1 MKMYMKKF
9 LFLSLATFIFS
20 FSSCTND
27 DLEGVNRVTSNISAI
42 IEEGGSR
49 TVLDDLQVKWGDN
62 EAISVFYT
70 SDTYSTPQNVNCQM
84 TDGSGTTSANFSIVL
99 EGTKPKKLA
108 ALYPYSSDSE
118 FSDNAIT
125 LTMPETHQYAENGI
139 SGAPM
144 AALISD
150 QQALIAFKNAG
161 ALLGITV
168 NNIPAGYDRATL
180 VSTTEPIAGKCTIE
194 FDTNGNPTLKAVSDA
209 TEKQIEIHF
218 EASDD
223 VSNKTFYFPIPVDE
237 YTSLEM
243 SISKSSDSNSKKL
256 LKTKA
261 LDAERSSRYKSTLTL
276 DAITGA
282 IPTSTTIEG
291 ASTALKSNNSITV
304 DEVSSEDGT
313 PTITL
318 PTETAASEVN
328 IVFESITSTGVI
340 TIDAANDSQ
349 VASNVNITVPT
360 AADQAKLNIDLPNS
374 TVTITVSGTS
384 GTISELTA
392 STAENT
398 LIIGK
403 GVSIGSLIIDQGN
416 VRIEGGKI
424 TTYITN
430 NNNKEIVYVIAD
442 QTDADTYKGLSD
454 AVKASITKIEC
465 TSDIWVE
472 VNTASGLYAASLG
485 AKNIK
490 LVADVTITADKPV
503 NPKNGQ
509 IYDLND
515 CKVVAVDGTKDVFRI
530 VEADAEVTIANG
542 TIDNQNGK
550 NYALSIRADNVTLN
564 MEGVTIPANSY
575 DGSLHK
581 NGNYTG
587 STVSLVDCKF
597 NGVVYLS
604 NTDDKTANTLKVDG
618 GSFTSATQN
627 CFELLNTNA
636 TISNATLTNTL
647 EEQKYTANGNSGN
660 SFSNPQGYCIAFTNN
675 DGKAAK
681 GSATLSGNTYSVADK
696 NGSYIFNQMNGATL
710 NMEVSRF
717 KEFAEVAAA
726 GGKIKLLEDIV
737 DAVGLSIN
745 KNLTVDFNNKTY
757 TMSKPGAG
765 SAGTQTLG
773 FQLLKGN
780 KIIFKNGTIKCS
792 DANKDFKWES
802 NATVKGIAMMI
813 QNYANLTLE
822 GMTIDGT
829 NIAHNGSNTRYIVS
843 FNSDVNLIGKTNI
856 TALDKDVAFD
866 VCQYASYPAPV
877 VNVET
882 KGTIQGLVEVSGG
895 TLNVK
900 AGTFKNENGHCVK
913 VVTGKANFSGGNFE
927 AQEVA
932 VFNMAGTVNI
942 TDGVF
947 TSNDNAVISG
957 NGTNDAKYQNG
968 TIDIS
973 GGTFN
978 AKIKSE
984 GYVACGI
991 YHPQRG
997 TLKVTGGTFNVEKGC
1012 GILMRGGSLDMNGS
1026 KASFKCT
1033 GSNTGKVGDSR
1044 VVVPCGQ
1051 NIVKDAYSAYY
1062 DAANITIKGVDEQYI
1077 YNVVNQQ

>member
-1 MKMYMKKF
+1 MKKNYIW
-9 LFLSLATFIFS
+9 SLAVGTMILAACS
-20 FSSCTND
+20 NEDLVTNSVNNHTVSAVLPQEEAQGRTTLNGLQVVWNTND
-27 DLEGVNRVTSNISAI
+27 
-42 IEEGGSR
+42 
-49 TVLDDLQVKWGDN
+49 
-62 EAISVFYT
+62 AISVFANNETGYT
-70 SDTYSTPQNVNCQM
+70 NNKGVIKAGVGEAYATFDVIV
-84 TDGSGTTSANFSIVL
+84 DGTGEKV
-99 EGTKPKKLA
+99 A
-108 ALYPYSSDSE
+108 AAYPYSSTNSYNGNE
-118 FSDNAIT
+118 ISM
-125 LTMPETHQYAENGI
+125 TMGDTYAYTENGI
-139 SGAPM
+139 GGASM
-144 AALISD
+144 AALITD
-150 QQALIAFKNAG
+150 QNANIAFKNAG
-161 ALLGITV
+161 ALMGLTV
-168 NNIPAGYDRATL
+168 NNIPVGYNKAILTSKGEQAITGAC
-180 VSTTEPIAGKCTIE
+180 VIT
-194 FDTNGNPTLKAVSDA
+194 FDDNGNPTLKATTGATGKTITVNFDA
-209 TEKQIEIHF
+209 AQTLT
-218 EASDD
+218 
-223 VSNKTFYFPIPVDE
+223 NKTFYFPIPVNNYSE
-237 YTSLEM
+237 LEF
-243 SISKSSDSNSKKL
+243 SISNGSDTKV

-261 LDAERSSRYKSTLTL
+261 LDAKRSIRYKSTLTL
-276 DAITGA
+276 DEVHGS
-282 IPTSTTIEG
+282 IPEETTIEG
-291 ASTALKSNNSITV
+291 ASDVLKTKTNIV
-304 DEVSSEDGT
+304 IDEVSSSDT
-313 PTITL
+313 DPRVTL
-318 PTETAASEVN
+318 PIETDDKEVY
-328 IVFESITSTGVI
+328 ISFESITTSTI
-340 TIDAANDSQ
+340 TIDADNDDQ
-349 VASNVNITVPT
+349 VATKVNIIVPT

-374 TVTITVSGTS
+374 TVIITVSGTS

-403 GVSIGSLIIDQGN
+403 GVTVGDLIVTAGN

-424 TTYITN
+424 ATSITN
-430 NNNKEIVYVIAD
+430 AQNKEIVYVITD
-442 QTDADTYKGLSD
+442 QTDADTYNGLSD
-454 AVKASITKIEC
+454 DIKASITKIEC
-465 TSDIWVE
+465 ASDIWVE
-472 VNTASGLYAASLG
+472 VNTASELYAASLG

-490 LVADVTITADKPV
+490 LGADITITADKPV

-509 IYDLND
+509 TYDLNNH
-515 CKVVAVDGTKDVFRI
+515 KVEVANGTKDVFRI
-530 VEADAEVTIANG
+530 EEANAVVTILNG
-542 TIDNQNGK
+542 TIDNKNGN
-550 NYALSIRADNVTLN
+550 NYALSIRADYVTLN
-564 MEGVTIPANSY
+564 MKGVTIPANGY

-581 NGNYTG
+581 NGNSEG
-587 STVSLVDCKF
+587 CTVNLGDCNF

-604 NTDDKTANTLKVDG
+604 NTNNKTANSLKVTG
-618 GSFTSATQN
+618 GSFTSTKQN
-627 CFELLNTNA
+627 CFELLNTKA
-636 TISNATLTNTL
+636 TITGATLTNTL
-647 EEQKYTANGNSGN
+647 KTQSYNKNGNEGN
-660 SFSNPQGYCIAFTNN
+660 NFSQPLGFCIAFTNN
-675 DGKAAK
+675 DGEAAI
-681 GSATLSGNTYSVADK
+681 GYATLSNNTYSVADE

-726 GGKIKLLEDIV
+726 GGEIKLQNDIE

-1062 DAANITIKGVDEQYI
+1062 DAANITIEGVAEQYI